1 MAVPIVPFFAHRP
14 NCIILNPY
22 INYILSFTTALL
34 AYLVGWSDMYPPA
47 TATLLI
53 FLGLTFLAHGW
64 LAYRWKLTV
73 SVVTEE
79 PLLFKPVS
87 VTLFIY
93 LLWGLDFLYEG
104 GIPILKILFGQPY
117 NYRQFGFPSVHVF
130 TVTFA
135 SFYTVYLLG
144 LFLSTRKRIY
154 LILYVINLAAALLIY
169 SRAMLLFNLFASFQV
184 WLFYTGG
191 ISRLQWAGLFVGMV
205 VLAYGFGWMGS
216 KRVSFENGKSYDP
229 SLFLNIGEA
238 TSGFRNSIVP
248 PEFFWSYVYLSS
260 PLANFQQNLNTYPV
274 PKPTPGL
281 WARMI
286 NNEMLPDFISK
297 RINRI
302 FSTGRSDE
310 HAIPGKPFNV
320 STVYS
325 RSYCYLG
332 WTGLVVMGLFVACV
346 PLLYAYLLPENSYSF
361 AGLAILNTMYFFLF
375 YDNTIRFTG
384 LSLQLA
390 YPFLLP
396 VGEWLYRRLV
406 HPKLIA

>member
-1 MAVPIVPFFAHRP
+1 M
-14 NCIILNPY
+14 NPY
-22 INYILSFTTALL
+22 INYIISFTTALI

-47 TATLLI
+47 TAPL
-53 FLGLTFLAHGW
+53 LTFLAVTFLVHGL
-64 LAYRWKLTV
+64 LAYRWKRKV
-73 SVVTEE
+73 SVVIPE
-79 PLLFKPVS
+79 PVILKPVQ

-93 LLWGLDFLYEG
+93 LLWCLDFLYEG
-104 GIPILKILFGQPY
+104 GVPIIKILLGLPY

-135 SFYTVYLLG
+135 SFYTIYLFG
-144 LFLSTRKRIY
+144 LFLQHRKRIY
-154 LILYVINLAAALLIY
+154 FVLYFINLTAALLIY

-184 WLFYTGG
+184 LLFYTGG
-191 ISRLQWAGLFVGMV
+191 ISRRQWAGLTLGLV
-205 VLAYGFGWMGS
+205 VLAFGFGWMGS

-229 SLFLNIGEA
+229 ELFLSIGEA
-238 TSGFRNSIVP
+238 SLEFRNSPVP

-274 PKPTPGL
+274 PKARTGL

-297 RINRI
+297 RINTL

-310 HAIPGKPFNV
+310 HTIPGKPFNV

-332 WTGLVVMGLFVACV
+332 WTGLIVMGVFVACV
-346 PLLYAYLLPENSYSF
+346 PLLYARWLPDNSYAF

-396 VGEWLYRRLV
+396 VGELLCRRIFQT
-406 HPKLIA
+406 KLIG

>member
-1 MAVPIVPFFAHRP
+1 
-14 NCIILNPY
+14 
-22 INYILSFTTALL
+22 
-34 AYLVGWSDMYPPA
+34 
-47 TATLLI
+47 
-53 FLGLTFLAHGW
+53 
-64 LAYRWKLTV
+64 
-73 SVVTEE
+73 
-79 PLLFKPVS
+79 
-87 VTLFIY
+87 
-93 LLWGLDFLYEG
+93 
-104 GIPILKILFGQPY
+104 LKILFGQPY

-332 WTGLVVMGLFVACV
+332 WTGLLVMGLFVACV
-346 PLLYAYLLPENSYSF
+346 PLIYAYLLPENSYSF